1 MSENGAVVIY
11 TTRFCPY
18 CIAARRLLQ
27 HKEVDYTD
35 IAVDGDTE
43 ARARLEQQTGR
54 STVPQIWV
62 GKIHVGGYDELAM
75 LEKQGELDSLL
86 QQAAGFKGN

>member
-27 HKEVDYTD
+27 HKDVEYTD
-35 IAVDGDTE
+35 IAVDGNHE
-43 ARARLEQQTGR
+43 LRAQLEQQTGR

-62 GKIHVGGYDELAM
+62 GKTHVGGYDELAM
-75 LEKQGELDSLL
+75 LEQNGELDKLL
-86 QQAAGFKGN
+86 QQA